1 MGIVGRKRHPISKG
15 GRIAKTFSSEK
26 ELQEALSTCCPSK
39 KGSKGESKKAKL
51 GKKSG
56 KTEQK
61 EVQASDS
68 EDKTGEESSEGESE
82 DDVYVSKEENIKG
95 RNVREIKVVTLKST
109 SQEKPKPIVIKKLD
123 TSKAKPKSPQKQVET
138 SKADPT
144 KRKIEAYLQN
154 PKGSG
159 SEDDDSQSKKNSS
172 FQAVFESVIAKQ
184 MVVGPQKRSAAATNI
199 KKSSS
204 SVDEKGDSNSE
215 SPKIKSEPDI
225 KKRKMSDVPDVSF
238 QNQLVQHAQVMR
250 KANDSVIVM
259 KPETVNKK
267 SVSYLGTNFS
277 PVVKSGSH
285 NVQYDSENTLPSSS
299 TSKVKGDSELPVDL
313 VERHKD
319 LGQELIQLTHDIISQ
334 QSNKTQRFG
343 ENGNNVMKNKATSV
357 TGQVKLESDVK
368 QQVATGTEFGKNAS
382 SNSLTFSQLALQA
395 QANKYKSSLGG
406 SDMNLQS
413 TINRLSTALHTK
425 APSGGNNLLGA
436 TSEAIPD
443 SLSVDVT
450 TPGIITTVQVPTVGM
465 KSPKTILKQEMKSP
479 PPKAVQTT
487 MGSSVLARENVK
499 SPNTYVQQNNPNI
512 DIVKIQSPKGTQSI
526 VHIHSPTSQINLNK
540 PPDIIHT
547 TAASSSVQSASAS
560 VSSPANIVPSMSSP
574 LLTSASYK
582 MPPNIAQSMLASPNV
597 SNIPGSPP
605 LLSPAIPST
614 ASVNAD
620 TYSHHQV
627 TARSP
632 TTNVGV
638 IQMNQNYSKSGTLSN
653 PSKSVVTASQ
663 GNPSFSSVI
672 GHTSSSN
679 HISVINSNSGSM
691 SHTSDSMN
699 QQAQRHS
706 LGNTMNDVNAGII
719 STVNNINQIGT
730 NTLDQSSANVTNT
743 AINVQQN
750 PGNIRT
756 SAGSVVNINN
766 RNNQNSVI
774 QTQPVYSMGQ
784 ILNTQNM
791 HMISN
796 NQGLNQTVNP
806 RITQPLNSGVVQA
819 VQPGLVQTVN
829 PGLVQTLNSGV
840 VQTVNSGVVQAV
852 NPGMVQTV
860 NSGMVQNINPGVV
873 QTLNSGMAQ
882 TVNPGVVQTVNPRVV
897 QAVNSG
903 MVQSV
908 NPGVVQTVDSGMVQA
923 VNPGVVQTLNSG
935 VVQSVNPGVV
945 QTINPGVAQT
955 INSGMVQ
962 NGMIIQQPLLH
973 AQAAAQTLAQ
983 QSNMMNRLS
992 SPQNVPRPNQNFLGQ
1007 VPVAMTLQGNTS
1019 SQVMQQ
1025 NLTTGS
1031 QQGSG
1036 TSGQYMQQ
1044 RLVSNGNQTFLVNLP
1059 VVGTHIT
1066 TSTSTGNV
1074 VVPTSNAVTA
1084 SLPQGRTQQL
1094 VGQFIIQDPKTKTL
1108 KIVPQVMNPN
1118 VLKAVNPNT
1127 KQVKLVTLKSGVSN
1141 QMVSRADT
1149 PVTQQQ
1155 LLIPLPSGNTS
1166 TKSKGSLKLVP
1177 ATVNRSLSVSELLKA
1192 SARQSVAATA
1202 LSTASVQGLKS
1213 VDNGSLPVNTPAV
1226 KLLAKPVLANIP
1238 VTTSNFGK
1246 VNTQNV
1252 GGLHTSQSV
1261 MQSSLSS
1268 ASSFSANPN
1277 TQGNATLGFN
1287 DSQISL
1293 SVCEQTVNSEVGTL
1307 NIDTNASSVKTPGS
1321 LISPSKI
1328 SSTDKSLQLVPQPIV
1343 PISQTFSN
1351 SYTSTLPTTTDDQ
1364 PIHNY
1369 AMPAQLFE
1377 EDSNDAKPPNLEL
1390 EAPTLEIEAPILK
1403 LENELDMGN
1412 IKGESDPDNL
1422 ANFSLGSGTVN
1433 QLSSGKSELDVL
1445 PQYSSVSD
1453 GSQTLVQTTSY
1464 GAFVGTGEAKPKKK
1478 RQKSG
1483 TRDKDGQDQASRQKV
1498 AKLLQ
1503 EYSGSVGKG
1512 KQDSKEPKVKP
1523 EGTKKRER
1531 FSSGEEGQK
1540 KDRKRHNSAG
1550 DETKKRERFNSGE
1563 TGKKKAERKRHTS
1576 GEEDKVKGKR
1586 KQNRMASPEK
1596 YKLEQK
1602 PKETI
1607 GEFLEEVI
1615 PEIAEPWAVPVSNLW
1630 QHKPHDFD
1638 AEMAFNERF
1647 SQQDPHCC
1655 ICALFT
1661 PFKLYSEAAKPEA
1674 VKPIKKT
1681 SKKKLVPQR
1690 TLPMIPEMCFAS
1702 STDNPNPFGSN
1713 TILDKDGLSPVLVC
1727 EDCKVCVHSSC
1738 YGVAA
1743 DGMSKWRCA
1752 RCVGQHLSAVCCL
1765 CTLRG
1770 GALKPTSD
1778 GRWAHI
1784 ICALT
1789 IREVKFEHIQKR
1801 EPINVSQV
1809 MQAKKAK
1816 CQFCGHQTL
1825 GICVQCS
1832 NRRCSQAFHV
1842 TCAYVA
1848 GVVFETSD
1856 WPYPV
1861 YMTCL
1866 KHAGIVRNRNQHE
1879 RELTQLEVGC
1889 KVIAKHRNTRY
1900 YKVEVLEREDQVFYE
1915 VDFDDGSFSND
1926 LFPEDIHNHNPERG
1940 PPAVGKAI
1948 KVKWTDGSLYGATF
1962 RGINR
1967 QDMYTVEFDDAS
1979 QRVLPREELWLDGE
1993 ELPKHIQSRL
2003 SCATERKYDYFYK
2016 KEVVDENVKGHSIR
2030 PKQKISYSALLS
2042 STMDSE

>member
-26 ELQEALSTCCPSK
+26 ELHEALSTCCPSK
-39 KGSKGESKKAKL
+39 KGSKAESKKAKPV
-51 GKKSG
+51 KKSG
-56 KTEQK
+56 KTEHK
-61 EVQASDS
+61 ETQASDS
-68 EDKTGEESSEGESE
+68 EDETGEESSEGESE
-82 DDVYVSKEENIKG
+82 KDVYISKEETVKTLKG
-95 RNVREIKVVTLKST
+95 GNVREIKVVTVKST
-109 SQEKPKPIVIKKLD
+109 SQEKPKQIIIKKLD
-123 TSKAKPKSPQKQVET
+123 TSKAKPKSPQKKVET

-159 SEDDDSQSKKNSS
+159 SEDDDNQSKKNSS

-184 MVVGPQKRSAAATNI
+184 MVVGPQKRSAAAT

-204 SVDEKGDSNSE
+204 PVDEKGDSNSE
-215 SPKIKSEPDI
+215 SKVIKSEPDI
-225 KKRKMSDVPDVSF
+225 KKRKMGDVPNVSF
-238 QNQLVQHAQVMR
+238 QNQIVQHAQVMR

-285 NVQYDSENTLPSSS
+285 NVQYESENPLPSSS
-299 TSKVKGDSELPVDL
+299 SSKVKGDSELPVDL

-343 ENGNNVMKNKATSV
+343 ENGNSVMKSKATSM

-368 QQVATGTEFGKNAS
+368 QQVAAGTEFGKNAS
-382 SNSLTFSQLALQA
+382 SNNLTFSQLALQA

-436 TSEAIPD
+436 TSEALPD
-443 SLSVDVT
+443 NLSVDVT
-450 TPGIITTVQVPTVGM
+450 SPGSITTVQAPTVGM

-479 PPKAVQTT
+479 PPKAIQTT
-487 MGSSVLARENVK
+487 VGSSVLARENVK

-526 VHIHSPTSQINLNK
+526 IHLHSPTSQMNLNK

-547 TAASSSVQSASAS
+547 TAAPLSVSSTASAS
-560 VSSPANIVPSMSSP
+560 VSSPASIVPNMSSSP

-582 MPPNIAQSMLASPNV
+582 TPPNIAQSMLASPNV

-605 LLSPAIPST
+605 LLSPAIPS
-614 ASVNAD
+614 ASVNTD
-620 TYSHHQV
+620 TYSHRQV

-638 IQMNQNYSKSGTLSN
+638 IQMNQNYSKSGTSSN
-653 PSKSVVTASQ
+653 PSESVMSASQ

-672 GHTSSSN
+672 GHSSSGN

-691 SHTSDSMN
+691 SHISDIIN

-706 LGNTMNDVNAGII
+706 LGNIVNADV
-719 STVNNINQIGT
+719 STVNNTNQIGT
-730 NTLDQSSANVTNT
+730 NIVNLSNPNVTNT
-743 AINVQQN
+743 AINVQQK
-750 PGNIRT
+750 PGNLSN
-756 SAGSVVNINN
+756 SAGSVVNMNN
-766 RNNQNSVI
+766 RNNQNSAI
-774 QTQPVYSMGQ
+774 QTQPIKSVGQ
-784 ILNTQNM
+784 ILNAQNM

-819 VQPGLVQTVN
+819 VQPGLVNPVN
-829 PGLVQTLNSGV
+829 PGLVQTLNPGV
-840 VQTVNSGVVQAV
+840 VQTVNSGVLQAV
-852 NPGMVQTV
+852 NPGVVQTV

-873 QTLNSGMAQ
+873 QTLNSGMVQ
-882 TVNPGVVQTVNPRVV
+882 TVNPGVVQTVNPGVV

-903 MVQSV
+903 MVHSV

-945 QTINPGVAQT
+945 QTVNPGVAQT
-955 INSGMVQ
+955 INSGIVQ

-992 SPQNVPRPNQNFLGQ
+992 SPQNVPRTNQNFLGQ
-1007 VPVAMTLQGNTS
+1007 VPVAMTLQGNTP

-1036 TSGQYMQQ
+1036 TNGQYMQQ

-1118 VLKAVNPNT
+1118 ILKAVSPST
-1127 KQVKLVTLKSGVSN
+1127 KQVKLVTLKGGVSN
-1141 QMVSRADT
+1141 QMVSGADT
-1149 PVTQQQ
+1149 TVTQQQ

-1166 TKSKGSLKLVP
+1166 TKSKGNLKLVP

-1192 SARQSVAATA
+1192 SAKQSVAATA

-1213 VDNGSLPVNTPAV
+1213 IDKGSLPVNAPAV
-1226 KLLAKPVLANIP
+1226 KLVGKPLLSNVSL
-1238 VTTSNFGK
+1238 TSNFGK
-1246 VNTQNV
+1246 VKTPNV
-1252 GGLHTSQSV
+1252 GELHTSQSV
-1261 MQSSLSS
+1261 MQSGLSS
-1268 ASSFSANPN
+1268 AGSFSANPN
-1277 TQGNATLGFN
+1277 TQGNTTLGNN
-1287 DSQISL
+1287 DSQVGL
-1293 SVCEQTVNSEVGTL
+1293 SVYEQTVNSEVGTL

-1328 SSTDKSLQLVPQPIV
+1328 SSMDKSLQLVPQPIV

-1364 PIHNY
+1364 PVHNY

-1403 LENELDMGN
+1403 LENELDISN
-1412 IKGESDPDNL
+1412 IKGESNPDTL
-1422 ANFSLGSGTVN
+1422 ANFSLGSDTVN

-1445 PQYSSVSD
+1445 PKYSSMTTVKD

-1498 AKLLQ
+1498 AK
-1503 EYSGSVGKG
+1503 
-1512 KQDSKEPKVKP
+1512 
-1523 EGTKKRER
+1523 
-1531 FSSGEEGQK
+1531 
-1540 KDRKRHNSAG
+1540 
-1550 DETKKRERFNSGE
+1550 
-1563 TGKKKAERKRHTS
+1563 
-1576 GEEDKVKGKR
+1576 
-1586 KQNRMASPEK
+1586 
-1596 YKLEQK
+1596 
-1602 PKETI
+1602 
-1607 GEFLEEVI
+1607 VI
-1615 PEIAEPWAVPVSNLW
+1615 I
-1630 QHKPHDFD
+1630 
-1638 AEMAFNERF
+1638 
-1647 SQQDPHCC
+1647 
-1655 ICALFT
+1655 
-1661 PFKLYSEAAKPEA
+1661 
-1674 VKPIKKT
+1674 
-1681 SKKKLVPQR
+1681 
-1690 TLPMIPEMCFAS
+1690 
-1702 STDNPNPFGSN
+1702 
-1713 TILDKDGLSPVLVC
+1713 
-1727 EDCKVCVHSSC
+1727 
-1738 YGVAA
+1738 
-1743 DGMSKWRCA
+1743 
-1752 RCVGQHLSAVCCL
+1752 
-1765 CTLRG
+1765 
-1770 GALKPTSD
+1770 
-1778 GRWAHI
+1778 
-1784 ICALT
+1784 
-1789 IREVKFEHIQKR
+1789 
-1801 EPINVSQV
+1801 
-1809 MQAKKAK
+1809 
-1816 CQFCGHQTL
+1816 
-1825 GICVQCS
+1825 
-1832 NRRCSQAFHV
+1832 
-1842 TCAYVA
+1842 
-1848 GVVFETSD
+1848 
-1856 WPYPV
+1856 
-1861 YMTCL
+1861 
-1866 KHAGIVRNRNQHE
+1866 
-1879 RELTQLEVGC
+1879 
-1889 KVIAKHRNTRY
+1889 
-1900 YKVEVLEREDQVFYE
+1900 
-1915 VDFDDGSFSND
+1915 
-1926 LFPEDIHNHNPERG
+1926 
-1940 PPAVGKAI
+1940 
-1948 KVKWTDGSLYGATF
+1948 
-1962 RGINR
+1962 
-1967 QDMYTVEFDDAS
+1967 
-1979 QRVLPREELWLDGE
+1979 
-1993 ELPKHIQSRL
+1993 
-2003 SCATERKYDYFYK
+2003 
-2016 KEVVDENVKGHSIR
+2016 
-2030 PKQKISYSALLS
+2030 
-2042 STMDSE
+2042 